1 MSMKIS
7 NGVSL
12 GNIWSIVIT
21 LMALAVL
28 WGSSQSKLEYVEG
41 ELEELND
48 SKADKDVIEL
58 HLDLITSDIA
68 EIKEMLKEL
77 KQ

>member
-7 NGVSL
+7 NGFSL

-28 WGSSQSKLEYVEG
+28 WGSSQSKLDYVES
-41 ELEELND
+41 EIKDLRLK
-48 SKADKDVIEL
+48 KANKDVIEVKL
-58 HLDLITSDIA
+58 EVMSSDIS
-68 EIKEMLKEL
+68 EIIEMLREL
-77 KQ
+77 K

>member
-12 GNIWSIVIT
+12 GNVWSIVIT

-28 WGSSQSKLEYVEG
+28 WGSSQSKLDYVQSEI
-41 ELEELND
+41 EELSI
-48 SKADKDVIEL
+48 SKADKEVVEVL
-58 HLDLITSDIA
+58 LDAISSDFA
-68 EIKEMLKEL
+68 EIKEMVKGLK
-77 KQ
+77 

>member
-7 NGVSL
+7 NGFSL

-28 WGSSQSKLEYVEG
+28 WGSSQSKVDYVES
-41 ELEELND
+41 EIKDLRLK
-48 SKADKDVIEL
+48 KANKDVIEVKL
-58 HLDLITSDIA
+58 EVMSSDIS
-68 EIKEMLKEL
+68 EIKEMLREL
-77 KQ
+77 K

>member
-7 NGVSL
+7 KGFSL

-28 WGSSQSKLEYVEG
+28 WGSSQSKLDYVES
-41 ELEELND
+41 EIKDLRLK
-48 SKADKDVIEL
+48 KANKDVFEVKL
-58 HLDLITSDIA
+58 EVMSSDIS
-68 EIKEMLKEL
+68 EIKEMLREL
-77 KQ
+77 K

>member
-7 NGVSL
+7 NGFSL

-28 WGSSQSKLEYVEG
+28 WGSSQSKLDYVES
-41 ELEELND
+41 EIKDLRLK
-48 SKADKDVIEL
+48 KANKDVIEVKL
-58 HLDLITSDIA
+58 EVMSSDIS
-68 EIKEMLKEL
+68 EIKEMLREL
-77 KQ
+77 N

>member
-77 KQ
+77 K

>member
-1 MSMKIS
+1 MIMKIS

-28 WGSSQSKLEYVEG
+28 WGSSQSKLDYVQSEI
-41 ELEELND
+41 EELSI
-48 SKADKDVIEL
+48 SKADKEVVEVQLEAIS
-58 HLDLITSDIA
+58 SDIA
-68 EIKEMLKEL
+68 EIKEMVKGLK
-77 KQ
+77 

>member
-7 NGVSL
+7 NGFSL

-28 WGSSQSKLEYVEG
+28 WGSSQSKLEYVES
-41 ELEELND
+41 EIKDLRIK
-48 SKADKDVIEL
+48 KANKDVIEIKL
-58 HLDLITSDIA
+58 EVMSSDIS
-68 EIKEMLKEL
+68 EIKEMLREL
-77 KQ
+77 K

>member
-7 NGVSL
+7 NGFSL

-28 WGSSQSKLEYVEG
+28 WGSSQSKLDYVES
-41 ELEELND
+41 ELKDLRIK
-48 SKADKDVIEL
+48 KANKDVIEVKL
-58 HLDLITSDIA
+58 EVMSSDIS
-68 EIKEMLKEL
+68 EIKEMLREL
-77 KQ
+77 K

>member
-1 MSMKIS
+1 MTMKIS

-28 WGSSQSKLEYVEG
+28 WGSNQSKLDYVES
-41 ELEELND
+41 EIEELNT
-48 SKADKDVIEL
+48 SKADKNVNEL
-58 HLDLITSDIA
+58 HLDLITNDIA

-77 KQ
+77 K

>member
-41 ELEELND
+41 EIQELSI
-48 SKADKDVIEL
+48 SKADKDVVEVQLEAIS
-58 HLDLITSDIA
+58 SDIA
-68 EIKEMLKEL
+68 EIKEMIKGLK
-77 KQ
+77 

>member
-1 MSMKIS
+1 MKIS

-28 WGSSQSKLEYVEG
+28 WGSDQSKLEYVES
-41 ELEELND
+41 EIEELSIN
-48 SKADKDVIEL
+48 KADKDVVEVRLEAIS
-58 HLDLITSDIA
+58 SDIA
-68 EIKEMLKEL
+68 EIKEILKEL
-77 KQ
+77 K

>member
-7 NGVSL
+7 NGFSL

-28 WGSSQSKLEYVEG
+28 WGSSQSKLEYVES
-41 ELEELND
+41 EIKDLRIK
-48 SKADKDVIEL
+48 KANKDVIEIKL
-58 HLDLITSDIA
+58 EVMSSDIS
-68 EIKEMLKEL
+68 EIKEMLRDL
-77 KQ
+77 K

>member
-7 NGVSL
+7 NGFSL

-28 WGSSQSKLEYVEG
+28 WGSSQSKLDYVES
-41 ELEELND
+41 EIKDLILK
-48 SKADKDVIEL
+48 KANKDVIEVKL
-58 HLDLITSDIA
+58 EVMSSDIS
-68 EIKEMLKEL
+68 EIKEMLREL
-77 KQ
+77 K

>member
-1 MSMKIS
+1 MKIS

-41 ELEELND
+41 EIEDLRIK
-48 SKADKDVIEL
+48 KANKDVIEVKL
-58 HLDLITSDIA
+58 EVMSSDIS
-68 EIKEMLKEL
+68 EIKEMLRDL
-77 KQ
+77 K

>member
-7 NGVSL
+7 NGFSL

-28 WGSSQSKLEYVEG
+28 WGSSQSKLDYVES
-41 ELEELND
+41 EIKDLRLK
-48 SKADKDVIEL
+48 KANKDVIEVKL
-58 HLDLITSDIA
+58 EVMSSDIS
-68 EIKEMLKEL
+68 EIKEMLREL
-77 KQ
+77 K

>member
-41 ELEELND
+41 EIEDLRIK
-48 SKADKDVIEL
+48 KANKDVIEVKL
-58 HLDLITSDIA
+58 EVMSSDIS
-68 EIKEMLKEL
+68 EIKEMLRDL
-77 KQ
+77 K

>member
-12 GNIWSIVIT
+12 GNVWSIVIT

-28 WGSSQSKLEYVEG
+28 WGSNQSKLEYVEG
-41 ELEELND
+41 EIEELSI
-48 SKADKDVIEL
+48 SKADKDVVEVQLEAIS
-58 HLDLITSDIA
+58 SDIA
-68 EIKEMLKEL
+68 EIKEMVKGLK
-77 KQ
+77 